1 MSDAG
6 EPKAL
11 RFVIRQIKESDIGG
25 LVRNFAR
32 FNKHR
37 EQYEMFW
44 REHQEGKRVKFVVIA
59 GKELVGYANL
69 VWQSDYGAFRDA
81 SGYTRNILKQR
92 VHLIVIVISH
102 IPTVR

>member
-1 MSDAG
+1 MT
-6 EPKAL
+6 
-11 RFVIRQIKESDIGG
+11 
-25 LVRNFAR
+25 
-32 FNKHR
+32 
-37 EQYEMFW
+37 
-44 REHQEGKRVKFVVIA
+44 FVVIA

-81 SGYTRNILKQR
+81 SDYTRSILKQR